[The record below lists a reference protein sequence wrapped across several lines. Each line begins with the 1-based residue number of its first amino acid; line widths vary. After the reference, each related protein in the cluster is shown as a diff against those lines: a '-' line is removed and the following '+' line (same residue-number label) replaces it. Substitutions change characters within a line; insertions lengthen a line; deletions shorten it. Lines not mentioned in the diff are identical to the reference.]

1 MQHGKLTAA
10 EAVLHFE
17 ANGYKDVLAAL
28 KASDLKEYNRVRKV
42 VNDARLGRVSDTRA
56 GLLLEKYGGG
66 RYVVSVHFEFFAVI
80 ENE

>member
-10 EAVLHFE
+10 EAVKHFE
-17 ANGYKDVLAAL
+17 ANGYKDVSAAL
-28 KASDLKEYNRVRKV
+28 KASDLKEYNRVRKI
-42 VNDARLGRVSDTRA
+42 VNDARLARVSDTRA

-66 RYVVSVHFEFFAVI
+66 RYVVSVHFEVAVI